1 MRAVLQRVTHAEVR
15 VEEKTVGSCGAGFL
29 VLLGIAAEDTPAE
42 AELLCR
48 KILALRVFAD
58 ENGKMNR
65 SLTDVGG
72 EMLVVSQFTL
82 YANCRHGNRPDFLAS
97 ARPEAAVPL
106 YEYFLELARRA
117 LPHVACGVFGAHMQL
132 SLTNSG
138 PVTILLDTDALKKGK

>member
-1 MRAVLQRVTHAEVR
+1 MKVTKKRLQE
-15 VEEKTVGSCGAGFL
+15 
-29 VLLGIAAEDTPAE
+29 LLGPPKFLRDQ
-42 AELLCR
+42 AELAAPR
-48 KILALRVFAD
+48 VGTVNGLAWTSA
-58 ENGKMNR
+58 
-65 SLTDVGG
+65 GG

-117 LPHVACGVFGAHMQL
+117 LPHVACGVFGADMQV